1 MKIFIKYVITFII
14 LILIFNILLLLSSLF
29 PSSLIE
35 NHVKESSE
43 RLLIEGNHFQF
54 INGSSLVNDNYTDSI
69 IINECYSIDNTDPIF
84 SYMSARKNFKKE
96 LTTNQLEDT
105 HGELISISSNSTE
118 TNYEPV
124 EELSEFLDGKVYTSI
139 EYARYWHG
147 YLPFFRVLLIFFNI
161 TELRIFLLI
170 LFLIL
175 FVTLT
180 ILLYKKLGAITSF
193 IFAFSLLAYDYL
205 FVSYSLESSP
215 IYITMMLSCIF
226 LLLFFEKFK
235 NIYLYIFVIA
245 CISNFV
251 DYLTVPL
258 ITLAMP
264 LYIYLLLKHKQEKLE
279 IKDELKIVINSCII
293 WGCGYAFTWITKW
306 LIYDVLYHKNLIASA
321 FSQVLYRSAPT
332 NILIDGNI
340 FDILTIF
347 IFNNAQLFILFILLV
362 AIILFTFYTKY
373 RPCIKITSFCNYIKE
388 MTPILLISILPI
400 IWYLT
405 LKNHSLLHTH
415 FVYRH
420 MLIFLTGNLIFF
432 SQIFT
437 VERK

>member
-1 MKIFIKYVITFII
+1 MKNLIKYVITFII

-29 PSSLIE
+29 PSTLIE
-35 NHVKESSE
+35 NHVNESSE

-54 INGSSLVNDNYTDSI
+54 INGLSLVNDNYTDSI
-69 IINECYSIDNTDPIF
+69 IINECYSIDNADPIF
-84 SYMSARKNFKKE
+84 SYMSARKNFKNG
-96 LTTNQLEDT
+96 LTTKQLEDT
-105 HGELISISSNSTE
+105 HGELISISSSSTE
-118 TNYEPV
+118 TNYDPV
-124 EELSEFLDGKVYTSI
+124 EELSEFLDEKVNTSI

-161 TELRIFLLI
+161 TEIRIFLLI
-170 LFLIL
+170 LFLVLLMVLI
-175 FVTLT
+175 

-215 IYITMMLSCIF
+215 IFITMMLSCIF
-226 LLLFFEKFK
+226 LLLFFEKIK
-235 NIYLYIFVIA
+235 NIYLYIFIVA

-264 LYIYLLLKHKQEKLE
+264 LYIYLLLKNKQEKLE

-306 LIYDVLYHKNLIASA
+306 LIYDVLYNKDLVISA
-321 FSQVLYRSAPT
+321 ISQVLYRSAPT
-332 NILIDGNI
+332 NILIDGTI
-340 FDILTIF
+340 FDILAIF
-347 IFNNAQLFILFILLV
+347 IFNNAQLFILFILIV
-362 AIILFTFYTKY
+362 TIILFLFYRKHRLCINITTFYD
-373 RPCIKITSFCNYIKE
+373 YIKK

-432 SQIFT
+432 SKIFNI
-437 VERK
+437 EKK